1 MGVFRMGHLRS
12 IGIALIIG
20 LLTVCAGSG
29 GDSGSNSASKAS
41 SSSSSS
47 AQQAKQK
54 TYADADINVLLS
66 EAKDNA
72 AAANKNYKGKD
83 VKIIGGHVKNID
95 SDVKYVTVDG
105 TGAEFTMI
113 HVRCDVDSKNQE
125 LKDKILTLK
134 KEQNVVVYGTISDV
148 GDIMGYKLKL
158 DNIEPAQ

>member
-1 MGVFRMGHLRS
+1 MERFGIRSLRF
-12 IGIALIIG
+12 ICVALVIG
-20 LLTVCAGSG
+20 LLALCAGCG
-29 GDSGSNSASKAS
+29 GDSGNTSSKGTS
-41 SSSSSS
+41 SSST
-47 AQQAKQK
+47 QQAKQK

-105 TGAEFTMI
+105 TAAQFTMI
-113 HVRCDVDSKNQE
+113 SIRCDVDQKNQE

-134 KEQNVVVYGTISDV
+134 KEQNVTVYGTISDV

>member
-1 MGVFRMGHLRS
+1 MCVFRMGHLRF

-20 LLTVCAGSG
+20 LLAVCVGCG
-29 GDSGSNSASKAS
+29 GDSGSAPSKG
-41 SSSSSS
+41 SSSS
-47 AQQAKQK
+47 AQQQVKQK

-95 SDVKYVTVDG
+95 SDVKYITVDG
-105 TGAEFTMI
+105 TAAQFTMI
-113 HVRCDVDSKNQE
+113 SVRCDVDSKNQE

-134 KEQNVVVYGTISDV
+134 KEQNVTVYGTISDV